1 MSDRSPEPRGASDD
15 QGDPKPT
22 DVPLSPEQPGEDKE
36 KAAPGLD
43 PDAPIQPWGHGGG
56 EATVIQPAKEN

>member
-1 MSDRSPEPRGASDD
+1 MSDRTTEPRDGSDD

-22 DVPLSPEQPGEDKE
+22 DVPPSPEQPDKE

-43 PDAPIQPWGHGGG
+43 PDAPIQPWGHGGR
-56 EATVIQPAKEN
+56 EDTVIQPGKED